1 MTNLFRIAMIQH
13 YAVPMDAEKNRL
25 LAVDYCKKAKE
36 LGADLALFP
45 EMWSTAYARP
55 VSFSRDDIAAWRGNA
70 LSEDSLFLTSLQETA
85 AALQMGIVATCM
97 SKGDDVPQNT
107 AYLIGPDGN
116 ILLKY
121 SKVHTCDFD
130 MEGYLKPGDGFYT
143 CSYPLHDGEEVKLGI
158 MICYDR
164 EFPES
169 ARVLMLKGA
178 EIILVPNASD
188 MNPARL
194 GQLSARAF
202 ENMVGIAMANYP
214 GNLYGNSAAFSPVV
228 FTRDGSWVDN
238 TIALAGH
245 TNETICI
252 AEFDLDELRDYR
264 NRECWGNAYR
274 KPAAYGPLLDHTIE
288 SPFTRKPLP
297 KI

>member
-1 MTNLFRIAMIQH
+1 MTKLFRVAMIQKS
-13 YAVPMDAEKNRL
+13 AVPMDTAQNL
-25 LAVDYCKKAKE
+25 SLALEYCRQAKT

-55 VSFSRDDIAAWRGNA
+55 KNFSEKEIADWRSHA
-70 LSEDSLFLTSLQETA
+70 LSENGEYLTSLRQTA
-85 AALQMGIVATCM
+85 KELKMGIAATCM
-97 SKGDDVPQNT
+97 AEGNPVPQNT
-107 AYLIGPDGN
+107 AYLIGPDGTV
-116 ILLKY
+116 LLKY

-130 MEGYLKPGDGFYT
+130 MEGYLKPGDGFDT
-143 CSYPLHDGEEVKLGI
+143 CKYPLENGGSVKLGF

-194 GQLSARAF
+194 NQLSTRAF

-214 GNLYGNSAAFSPVV
+214 GELHGNSAAFSPVV
-228 FTRDGSWVDN
+228 FTKDGTSVDN

-245 TNETICI
+245 TNETICM
-252 AEFDLDELRDYR
+252 AEFDLEELREYR
-264 NRECWGNAYR
+264 SRECWGNAYR
-274 KPAAYGPLLDHTIE
+274 KPAAYAPLVSAGVE
-288 SPFTRKPLP
+288 PPFRRKPRP
-297 KI
+297 